1 MFPAYRDFA
10 QVKNEI
16 EKQSELSSKIGRS
29 FLFDYKKK
37 QFVIMDGNVVEPS
50 ELEAIKQ
57 WLELLLRTALDKF
70 IIYRGRAFGTTME
83 NYIGIKS
90 LPNGFIESELER
102 ELAEATNLCGA
113 IERINSIST
122 TRARDTLKIDLSV
135 ELKNKQLLEV
145 SINDW

>member
-16 EKQSELSSKIGRS
+16 EKQSDLSSKIGRS

>member
-102 ELAEATNLCGA
+102 ELAEAIGLCGA

-122 TRARDTLKIDLSV
+122 TRARNAFKIDLSV

>member
-16 EKQSELSSKIGRS
+16 EKQSDLSSKIGRS

-102 ELAEATNLCGA
+102 ELAEATGLCGA